1 MVLGAMVSIQV
12 GAAVAT
18 EIFGQIGPLG
28 VVFIRALVSGI
39 LLMLIWR
46 PSLRIPREG
55 RTATLLFGV
64 ALAGMNFCFYTSID
78 LIPLGTA
85 VTIEFIGPLA
95 VALFTSRRRRDWLW
109 AAMAAAGIILLSGD
123 IGGEGLDPVGVMYAL
138 GAGGFWGAYIV
149 LGKRVGES
157 SADGKG
163 LAVAM
168 LLSAVL
174 TAPFGI
180 ASGGLDLFKPEVLAI
195 GLVIGVLSSAVPFSL
210 ELEAM
215 RRLPSSV
222 FGVMMSLEPAV
233 ATFVGLLVL
242 SQAVDSVQALAIL
255 LVISASAGALY
266 SSRTPAPIEP

>member
-1 MVLGAMVSIQV
+1 MVLGAMVSIQM

-18 EIFGQIGPLG
+18 DLFGEIGALG
-28 VVFIRALVSGI
+28 VVFVRALVSG
-39 LLMLIWR
+39 LLLVVIWR
-46 PSLRIPREG
+46 PSFRIPRES
-55 RTATLLFGV
+55 RTVTLLFGV
-64 ALAGMNFCFYTSID
+64 ALAGMNLCFYQSID
-78 LIPLGTA
+78 RIPLGMA
-85 VTIEFIGPLA
+85 VTFEFIGPLT
-95 VALFTSRRRRDWLW
+95 VALITSHRRRDWIW
-109 AAMAAAGIILLSGD
+109 AGMAAAGIILLGGD
-123 IGGEGLDPVGVMYAL
+123 VGGNGLDPLGIVFAL
-138 GAGGFWGAYIV
+138 VAGGFWGGYIL

-157 SADGKG
+157 SAGGKG

-180 ASGGLDLFKPEVLAI
+180 VSGGMDLFRPEVLAI
-195 GLVIGVLSSAVPFSL
+195 GLVIGVLSSALPFSL

-233 ATFVGLLVL
+233 ATFIGLFVL
-242 SQAVDSVQALAIL
+242 SQAIDGIQAIAIL

-266 SSRTPAPIEP
+266 SSRAPAPIEP